1 MDENKLKKIEAKL
14 FKLFTQTDR
23 HSNAEAKKTNSPTVV
38 KVIRRRKG
46 KPDMQVA

>member
-23 HSNAEAKKTNSPTVV
+23 QPNAGARKTNSPTVV